1 MVTSVTFR
9 LCLKS
14 TYGGSLA
21 FFATC
26 PILAFVPIV
35 FEMLQ
40 HVVEAHLGMYES
52 AAAWQASSESP
63 VRLAFGFLKVLALI
77 IPIYWVTR
85 FLARRDAAFAARA
98 DAKAVRL
105 FAGFLLVQAAIAAVE
120 LFILPRSGTVAVVWI
135 LAGQL
140 LECLLC
146 GWAVAAAL
154 GNANVGPLSSIRFMA
169 RSLPWTFAF
178 LVAAMLPLMVLHYLL
193 AGLAIM
199 APKSL
204 LTPTL
209 ILDSLVVGYLSLVL
223 AASGFYAALRAAR
236 LTGVSLIPQQ
246 SDLEIGTT

>member
-1 MVTSVTFR
+1 MTTVTFWQ
-9 LCLKS
+9 CLKS

-21 FFATC
+21 FLFAC
-26 PILAFVPIV
+26 PILAFFPIV

-40 HVVEAHLGMYES
+40 HVVEVHLGMYES
-52 AAAWQASSESP
+52 AAAWQAGGESP
-63 VRLAFGFLKVLALI
+63 GRLAFGFLKVLALI

-98 DAKAVRL
+98 DARAVRL

-120 LFILPRSGTVAVVWI
+120 LFILPRSGAVGVVWI
-135 LAGQL
+135 FAGQL

-146 GWAVAAAL
+146 GWAVAAPL

-169 RSLPWTFAF
+169 RRLPWTFAF
-178 LVAAMLPLMVLHYLL
+178 LLAAMLPLIVLHYLL

-209 ILDSLVVGYLSLVL
+209 IFDSIVVGYLALIL
-223 AASGFYAALRAAR
+223 AASGFYAALRAAA
-236 LTGVSLIPQQ
+236 LAGVSLIPQQ
-246 SDLEIGTT
+246 SERELGSA